1 MVLKISGKDEII
13 LIKMINEDPLPIP
26 NSVINSLIHIIIM
39 DPVVNTNEISI
50 ILLVLKP
57 KTKGLIKNV
66 IKNHSNLQL
75 KWLNI

>member
-1 MVLKISGKDEII
+1 
-13 LIKMINEDPLPIP
+13 MINEDPLPIP

-66 IKNHSNLQL
+66 IK
-75 KWLNI
+75 KP

>member
-1 MVLKISGKDEII
+1 M
-13 LIKMINEDPLPIP
+13 
-26 NSVINSLIHIIIM
+26 IM

>member
-26 NSVINSLIHIIIM
+26 NSVINSLIHIMIM
-39 DPVVNTNEISI
+39 DPVVKTHEISI

-66 IKNHSNLQL
+66 IKNP
-75 KWLNI
+75 

>member
-66 IKNHSNLQL
+66 IK
-75 KWLNI
+75 KP

>member
-26 NSVINSLIHIIIM
+26 NSVINSLIHIMIM
-39 DPVVNTNEISI
+39 DPVVKTNEISI

-66 IKNHSNLQL
+66 IKNP
-75 KWLNI
+75 